1 MAFNYEKFKGE
12 VVARPSKYDWEEIR
26 NAYECGIKIDK
37 LVSKYGVTKKTLQNR
52 ISNELWEVTGNIKAD
67 IQAVDDSLGK
77 ITGTISQNPSKAHII
92 AEETLNSI
100 NELADKLDAKKLIN
114 GLSMMNLTRVMQ
126 HLEQNVKLEKINV
139 GDGVQQFEPVGLG
152 SADYKN
158 IQDTIDRA
166 SVTLEVAPR
175 YNPTTAI
182 QINNEKQTQSNKRVV
197 IARRSDRG

>member
-152 SADYKN
+152 SVDYKN

-166 SVTLEVAPR
+166 SVTLGINDRHAKSSVEVNNTNAQQ
-175 YNPTTAI
+175 NNK
-182 QINNEKQTQSNKRVV
+182 QIEIVV
-197 IARRSDRG
+197 E